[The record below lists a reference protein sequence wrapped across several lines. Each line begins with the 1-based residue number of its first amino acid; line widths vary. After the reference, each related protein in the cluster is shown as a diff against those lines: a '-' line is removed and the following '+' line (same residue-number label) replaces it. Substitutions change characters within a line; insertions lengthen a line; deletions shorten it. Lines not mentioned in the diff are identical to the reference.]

1 MQMER
6 VRTAVVGCGSIS
18 TIYMES
24 FTNGKFG
31 IIELV
36 GCSDMDEGRMQ
47 ASAER
52 FGIRAMA
59 LEEVLSDESIELVI
73 NLTTPA
79 AHYPVTKRALLAG
92 KHVFSEKMIAVELEE
107 GKELVAL
114 ANEKGLRLGVAPDTF
129 LGAGVQTAKYIVDR
143 GLIGRPVS
151 CRASVSRNYGIYGEF
166 LPHLYKKGAGIGFDM
181 GGYYLTA
188 LAAVLGPVARVS
200 AYTAISGKQRVNTR
214 VGAPLFGQSYE
225 LEGPNVIAAALQY
238 ENGVLGTLHMNSDSI
253 LDERTGLEIYG
264 TDGIL
269 LMGDPNQFGAPVY
282 LQKTNAAPVEFPLTH
297 GFRENSRGL
306 GAAEMAWSIRAGR
319 NHRASKE
326 MAFHVFETMHGIM
339 ASAQSG
345 NAQAIT
351 SRFETPGA
359 LPEGYIGDG
368 GWTRK
373 EESALI

>member
-1 MQMER
+1 MQR
-6 VRTAVVGCGSIS
+6 VKTAVIGCGSIS

-24 FTNGKFG
+24 FTNGKFS

-36 GCSDMDEGRMQ
+36 ACSDMDEARMRQ
-47 ASAER
+47 SAER
-52 FGIRAMA
+52 FGIRAMS
-59 LEEVLSDESIELVI
+59 LDEILAEREIELVI

-79 AHYPVTKRALLAG
+79 AHYPVSKRALLAG

-114 ANEKGLRLGVAPDTF
+114 ANEKGLYLGVAPDTF
-129 LGAGVQTAKYIVDR
+129 LGASVQTAKYIVEK
-143 GLIGRPVS
+143 GLIGTPVS

-188 LAAVLGPVARVS
+188 LAAILGPLNSVC

-214 VGAPLFGQSYE
+214 IGAPLFEQSYE
-225 LEGPNVIAAALQY
+225 LEVPNVLSAAMQY
-238 ENGVLGTLHMNSDSI
+238 ESGVLGTLHMNSNSI
-253 LDERTGLEIYG
+253 IDERTSLEIYG

-269 LMGDPNQFGAPVY
+269 LMGDPNLFGAPVY
-282 LQKTNAAPVEFPLTH
+282 LQKTNAAPVQFPLTH
-297 GFRENSRGL
+297 GFAENSRGL

-319 NHRASKE
+319 NQRASKE

-339 ASAQSG
+339 QSAEEGRAHTMQSSF
-345 NAQAIT
+345 Q
-351 SRFETPGA
+351 TPAA

-368 GWTRK
+368 AWTRK